1 MFISQCCRNDTPAPP
16 RGHSIAAS
24 LVALTSLS
32 NFPLIFAQVSDLC
45 GGIRL
50 QQVQEQPHTHTRIC
64 TFDSIEFLKAAMK
77 TI

>member
-50 QQVQEQPHTHTRIC
+50 QQVQEQPLKVANTHTHTRNALLI
-64 TFDSIEFLKAAMK
+64 A
-77 TI
+77 